1 MAPPLS
7 RRLPK
12 VTEYVKNVGKSIGY
26 SAVDYFK
33 GSMSDSS
40 EFIESNQELFRDIVV
55 ATKNYKRTLA
65 AADRAVRQS
74 KIYEAGTELKK
85 TLFESIRTG
94 KFYDEERENYY
105 RGKAAGSMGDMS
117 DMDDW
122 GFDTDQFDVGSES
135 FDEADSAN
143 IVSSAVKDSTV
154 AQANVIAKSSEYLAE
169 INKAS
174 TRLLFTQGER
184 MYSVVNGGLANTQS
198 LLTRINDFLMG
209 PMTTHM
215 ENSKKFY
222 ETTTNAIN
230 EINANLKELTEMQRN
245 LYKREQA
252 KLEESAFSRAGGV
265 SPDLR
270 SYAKEIK
277 KNFMEVLGPEVQML
291 LGDDMGEGS
300 NMLMAMVANPLKGI
314 PDFIVKSIVPH
325 TIKRSLEALDESFS
339 SLFANFIAR
348 MNKASKAD
356 GDSNIFMHYLGRIFG
371 LKLDTK
377 SSVDPSK
384 YEKGPVPFDGITR
397 KTIVDVIP
405 GHLARIEAALTNR
418 TERIFDYESGKW
430 TTADKLEKD
439 FKDRK
444 ARNIRD
450 SAWDVSEEVRDYING
465 LRRVNEEQAKK
476 MQEQYDK
483 LIRKIYED
491 GYFTPYKAY
500 GSGEDKQNPWDYFDM
515 DKETF
520 LRFARMMVGT
530 AGEGTSTYNRKRNAT
545 RLAGNIL
552 ESKEQWARYLRD
564 VETKGYSA
572 ARHLFNGAYDYSTGS
587 HTVGTGNGTGLNNI
601 IADAKD
607 KYNKNIFYYLQGIYA
622 ELTEI
627 RSTGG
632 MYRGGGKKGK
642 RGRGPRG
649 GGGGG
654 ASVDPRTNLER
665 NLQSELDAS
674 TPAPTPGDV
683 TQTLNEY
690 DLQWDERVI
699 AEQETSRINRE
710 GELGREAKGFLE
722 ELLQASSMGAKFRV
736 IKNNLSELT
745 KKPGLAIA
753 GVIDQADR
761 RIFQLLFGSKEGEE
775 IVDEEGNKIK
785 GFLDYIINRTK
796 QTFDK
801 MNDFI
806 DDQILRPIKEK
817 LGIETL
823 GDLFKKIGERTGLTN
838 VYNKVKDKVKYY
850 AQPTVDRLKEKLGWG
865 WGQFK
870 GSMGRTYGTAWNRAR
885 GSLAQYTQSNGQPG
899 PDVIPVP
906 VDSSGI
912 PYAEEDDGQLNLF
925 GNSSAQQY
933 MEDDEGQLQ
942 MFARGSRRITKR
954 GLAIL
959 SPGER
964 VVPVGG
970 RTTQR
975 NNLTSEVAFA
985 RQHGLLSPRLRF
997 YAAGTDTANP
1007 TQQAQDEMNAIRD
1020 TTQRVMNEVMGDTK
1034 HKGLA
1039 NVIASSLIGGG
1050 ASILTGMIG
1059 GPLLGAAAG
1068 AAFGIAQNSET
1079 VQNWLFGEEVTDTAT
1094 GETSRKG
1101 GFISKELQ
1109 EKFKKYFPSMRDFGL
1124 AGAVAGLFTP
1134 FGLVGGLMAGSAIGF
1149 AKETDSFQDWLFGKK
1164 DEETKERDGGLIKKE
1179 FRDKVKKAAPRM
1191 LIGAAGTALLGPFG
1205 LLGNAVLGSALGFVT
1220 TTDKFHDVVFGKEDE
1235 NGKKKGGIVPAIYR
1249 GLVKP
1254 LILTGKKFIESAN
1267 AFIKKRV
1274 FKPLNDFV
1282 PAFIQMIKNG
1292 ITSLGDSVKN
1302 AISTMLNNT
1311 IGRPIHD
1318 FLEHTV
1324 FKKIATWTSRI
1335 LKLPVTLAKG
1345 VISAPFAAL
1354 GAIGNNI
1361 RRNQIAKGTAGD
1373 MTAQQRVDWRNQH
1386 RVRMFGKEIFGHDKY
1401 KRLDEQLAGLK
1412 GQEGL
1417 DKMKQMKELMSLYL
1431 DTRGE
1436 LGKKAADLVRKAGEI
1451 LSEFLNGN
1459 TVPDD
1464 PSKTIYQAT
1473 GSKLVKNIHK
1483 AIKDGDVSKVQS
1495 LIDSIVRKGNMSAE
1509 QAVELM
1515 NQLNPTLT
1523 ELVDTIHKRENA
1535 KTYQKQLQGKLGRL
1549 TGGTLSNI
1557 KNIRRYSRLI
1567 DKEIDTREAEL
1578 AKEAAERDAESQQP
1592 EVVISDAINES
1603 TQRII
1608 DVLTDINENL
1618 RLNNMNKRE
1627 RRDYLARKAREQAE
1641 ANGEPIPEEENP
1653 DVDEDSDVPDHS
1665 DNPREAWGTLFGA
1678 AKDKLKG
1685 FASRARS
1692 KITDSDLGHKV
1703 SSVGGMISGKA
1714 KDIKNAAKNL
1724 FRTAVNNDGT
1734 TTIVDANGRPL
1745 SGDSNSRNY
1754 NESQEENE
1762 QDRQDVREMR
1772 NTITSGIGSIVGGF
1786 FGGATNI
1793 LRSAKDGLFG
1803 IVSSIAN
1810 STGIVGKIFG
1820 GLGKLGLLAIA
1831 VAGAGHFMEMWN
1843 NTLWPAIK
1851 NFLSPAFNWIKEK
1864 VTAAWDW
1871 LGEKFPKWFGEE
1883 GIFGR
1888 IGNAVEGILT
1898 AFKEGTILDYAI
1910 EWIKSG
1916 WTKFADYVIIP
1927 IMDKIAPRLSL
1938 AIYNGIHSS
1947 KDNLLSAIEDKSIG
1961 TQTVQKTNEAGE
1973 KIYIDNITG
1982 KETTSAVDS
1991 TGRANASATSNVEV
2005 QTTEYGGF
2013 LSWFRNQDWGVGER
2027 ETLKTAKVNGYTL
2040 TCITYT
2046 NGTIVVRCDETEEYI
2061 RIDKGFDKATK
2072 MTYGMLLDENG
2083 KVSNASLLSGLAI
2096 GGFIGYTVGAA
2107 VGTAAGTLAGALVS
2121 AKAGGA
2127 IGAAVGTVVPGV
2139 GNVIGAAVGVVVGA
2153 AIGIATTV
2161 AIYHFSGGGYSAEQ
2175 EVDINS
2181 VNGGLILARFGLDP
2195 SMPTTWPAFTSG
2207 TSTPTA
2213 DNTETWSGRG
2223 GGFSAVRHDS
2233 NNAGTIETD
2242 ETGDAG
2248 SSRKRR
2254 ARARHIYQNDPALV
2268 NTKFGNSTLGDA
2280 GCGPVAA
2287 TNLMN
2292 QLGSNMSL
2300 GTAAQMALPYQ
2311 TSDGG
2316 VTTDYFTNLFNSTGV
2331 GGTQSDSKSVL
2342 ANSIKNGRPT
2352 VLLGR
2357 SSTETGTPFGA
2368 NDHYITAMGTDG
2380 RGNVIVE
2387 DPDLPGSSYKYPL
2400 SKVMNDTTTGIMTG
2414 QRRRRGMKR
2423 RYGFERTL
2431 GDTSSKTQTVSAIV
2445 KRAYDVIHQSEG
2457 DYSSVNMDDNG
2468 ALSIGKIQWHAER
2481 AFDIAKRIMD
2491 ATGPSQSLSL
2501 LGNSLYNEI
2510 ATGTRG
2516 DWEHRKVSSSEADKI
2531 GKFISTDIGKTIQDL
2546 QGYEDIQNYIDSG
2559 KSYGLTDENA
2569 LIYYADMYNQG
2580 PKYAIQVVKA
2590 AIKKAGSASAV
2601 TLDIIHKCALE
2612 NSVLGGFVNRRT
2624 NAYNIIKN
2632 GTRVGTGTYEI
2643 STSALSTYTGSSQY
2657 TSNDPWSSAF
2667 SDAGTMAASAIF
2679 GEGAVSGIMAALNK
2693 NSGATTNGVA
2703 TSIYS
2708 PGGYVSSVSTN
2719 GYGVTGSAGQQSV
2732 VNKMASIQGKLKY
2745 SLDWDKQD
2753 PDKGVASCASTV
2765 GWAYKKALGVAGM
2778 DAGSTEQAKDD
2789 RFVTIWTANG
2799 KDLVDPSILQP
2810 GDTMYYNW
2818 DRRSNNGVMQ
2828 HTEMYAGN
2836 NKTLSHGGNPAMG
2849 PVYKDLNTRTK
2860 NLMMV
2865 RRYKGFLN
2873 GASRRR
2879 GYARAMTSG
2888 VDAHISDNAKRII
2901 SQYGIS
2907 TTSNTPAYTNIS
2919 SDIGY
2924 QQFLSVMIDLLAVI
2938 ADNTKGIADLQKAM
2952 SSKGIEIDTST
2963 IEKAAANARR
2973 RAARARTAAQNASN
2987 LHMPYIGSQ
2996 EDIQNMMNTPT
3007 GYMVQAM
3014 EALASE

>member
-12 VTEYVKNVGKSIGY
+12 VTEYVKNVGKSVGY

-33 GSMSDSS
+33 GSMSESS
-40 EFIESNQELFRDIVV
+40 DFIESNQELFRDIVV

-74 KIYEAGTELKK
+74 KIYEAGSELKK

-105 RGKAAGSMGDMS
+105 RDKASGSMGDMS

-122 GFDTDQFDVGSES
+122 GFDTDQFDIGSES

-143 IVSSAVKDSTV
+143 MVASAVKDSTV
-154 AQANVIAKSSEYLAE
+154 AQANIIAKSSEYLAE
-169 INKAS
+169 VNKAS

-222 ETTTNAIN
+222 ESTTNAIN
-230 EINANLKELTEMQRN
+230 EINASLKELTEMQRN

-252 KLEESAFSRAGGV
+252 RVEESAFSRAGGT

-270 SYAKEIK
+270 AYAKEVK

-291 LGDDMGEGS
+291 LGNDMGEDS
-300 NMLMAMVANPLKGI
+300 NMLMALVANPLKFV

-325 TIKRSLEALDESFS
+325 TIKKSLEALDESFS

-348 MNKASKAD
+348 MNKAAKGD
-356 GDSNIFMHYLGRIFG
+356 GESSFLMEYIGRIFG

-430 TTADKLEKD
+430 TTADKIEKE

-444 ARNIRD
+444 SRNIRD
-450 SAWDVSEEVRDYING
+450 AAWDVSEEVREYISG
-465 LRRVNEEQAKK
+465 LRRVNEEQANH
-476 MQEQYDK
+476 MQAQYDK

-500 GSGEDKQNPWDYFDM
+500 GTGEDKQNPWDYFDM

-530 AGEGTSTYNRKRNAT
+530 AGDGSKGTYNRKANST
-545 RLAGNIL
+545 KLAGNIL
-552 ESKEQWARYLRD
+552 ESKERWARYLRD
-564 VETKGYSA
+564 VESKGYST
-572 ARHLFNGAYDYSTGS
+572 ARHLYNNAYDYSPGS
-587 HTVGTGNGTGLNNI
+587 HSAGTGNGTGIGNI
-601 IADAKD
+601 ISDAKD
-607 KYNKNIFYYLQGIYA
+607 KYNKNIFYYLRGIYA

-627 RSTGG
+627 RSNDGIS
-632 MYRGGGKKGK
+632 RGGGSG
-642 RGRGPRG
+642 GSGGSG
-649 GGGGG
+649 GGGG
-654 ASVDPRTNLER
+654 STNPRDNLER
-665 NLQSELDAS
+665 LLQSELDAA
-674 TPAPTPGDV
+674 TPAGSSGTV
-683 TQTLNEY
+683 SQTLGEY
-690 DLQWDERVI
+690 DLQWDERVT
-699 AEQETSRINRE
+699 AEAEIDRLNHTR
-710 GELGREAKGFLE
+710 LGSEAKGFLE
-722 ELLQASSMGAKFRV
+722 QLLQANSMGAKFKV
-736 IKNNLSELT
+736 IKNNLAELT

-761 RIFQLLFGSKEGEE
+761 RIFQLLFGSKEGDE
-775 IVDEEGNKIK
+775 IVDEDGNKIK
-785 GFLDYIINRTK
+785 GFLDYIINRTR

-806 DDQILRPIKEK
+806 DDQILRPLKEK

-823 GDLFKKIGERTGLTN
+823 GDLFKKIGDKTGLTN
-838 VYNKVKDKVKYY
+838 VYNKVKDRVKYY

-870 GSMGRTYGTAWNRAR
+870 GSMGRTYGTAWNRAKS
-885 GSLAQYTQSNGQPG
+885 SLAQYTRQGAGAGGGAPQPV
-899 PDVIPVP
+899 PVPVP

-912 PYAEEDDGQLNLF
+912 PYAEEDDGQFNLF

-933 MEDDEGQLQ
+933 IEDDEGQLQ

-970 RTTQR
+970 RNTQR

-985 RQHGLLSPRLRF
+985 RQHGLLSPGLRF
-997 YAAGTDTANP
+997 YATGTADP
-1007 TQQAQDEMNAIRD
+1007 TKQAQDDMDAIKD
-1020 TTQRVMNEVMGDTK
+1020 TTQKVMDEVMKDDK

-1068 AAFGIAQNSET
+1068 AAFGITQSSKT
-1079 VQNWLFGEEVTDTAT
+1079 VQDWLFGEEVTNEET
-1094 GETSRKG
+1094 GEKSRKG
-1101 GFISKELQ
+1101 GVISKDLQ

-1134 FGLVGGLMAGSAIGF
+1134 FGLVGGLMAGSALGF

-1164 DEETKERDGGLIKKE
+1164 DKETGERDGGLIKKE

-1205 LLGNAVLGSALGFVT
+1205 LLGNAVLGSALGFTT
-1220 TTDKFHDVVFGKEDE
+1220 TTDKFHEIVFGKEDE

-1254 LILTGKKFIESAN
+1254 LILTGKKFIASAN
-1267 AFIKKRV
+1267 DFVQKKI

-1282 PAFIQMIKNG
+1282 PAFTQMIKNG
-1292 ITSLGDSVKN
+1292 ITGIADHVKDFLGN
-1302 AISTMLNNT
+1302 MLNNT
-1311 IGRPIHD
+1311 IGRPIYD

-1324 FKKIATWTSRI
+1324 FKKISTWTSRI
-1335 LKLPVTLAKG
+1335 LKLPVSLAKG

-1373 MTAQQRVDWRNQH
+1373 MTAQQRLDWRNKHQI
-1386 RVRMFGKEIFGHDKY
+1386 RMFGKELFGHDKY
-1401 KRLDEQLAGLK
+1401 KSLDEQLAGLK

-1417 DKMKQMKELMSLYL
+1417 DKMKQMKELMTLYL
-1431 DTRGE
+1431 NTRGE
-1436 LGKKAADLVRKAGEI
+1436 MGKKAADLVRKAGEI
-1451 LSEFLNGN
+1451 LSDFLNGN

-1473 GSKLVKNIHK
+1473 GAKLVKNIHK
-1483 AIKDGDVSKVQS
+1483 AIRDGDFDKVRA
-1495 LIDSIVRKGNMSAE
+1495 LIDSIVRKGNMSGE
-1509 QAVELM
+1509 QAADLISQLTPTM
-1515 NQLNPTLT
+1515 NSLI
-1523 ELVDTIHKRENA
+1523 DTIQKRENA
-1535 KTYQKQLQGKLGRL
+1535 QEYQKQLQGKLGRL
-1549 TGGTLSNI
+1549 TGGTLSNM
-1557 KNIRRYSRLI
+1557 KNIRRYSKLL
-1567 DKEIDTREAEL
+1567 DKEIDTREVEL
-1578 AKEAAERDAESQQP
+1578 AKEEAERKEEESKP
-1592 EVVISDAINES
+1592 EVVISNTINDS
-1603 TQRII
+1603 TQKII
-1608 DVLTDINENL
+1608 DALTEINENL
-1618 RLNNMNKRE
+1618 KLNRMTEEERE
-1627 RRDYLARKAREQAE
+1627 QYLAEKEKEKQAAEE
-1641 ANGEPIPEEENP
+1641 AANADAEPADP
-1653 DVDEDSDVPDHS
+1653 DLSDDFDPSEVD
-1665 DNPREAWGTLFGA
+1665 NAPRRSSLLGR

-1685 FASRARS
+1685 YASRARAKAS
-1692 KITDSDLGHKV
+1692 GVMGAAGGKV
-1703 SSVGGMISGKA
+1703 STLGGMISGKA
-1714 KDIKNAAKNL
+1714 KDIKDAAKNL

-1734 TTIVDANGRPL
+1734 TTIVDANGRPI
-1745 SGDSNSRNY
+1745 SGGDNSSQY
-1754 NESQEENE
+1754 NQDQKDRQEEIE
-1762 QDRQDVREMR
+1762 QRKGFFANM
-1772 NTITSGIGSIVGGF
+1772 TSKVGTLVTGF
-1786 FGGATNI
+1786 FGKATDMI
-1793 LRSAKDGLFG
+1793 RGAKDGLFG
-1803 IVSSIAN
+1803 IMSSIAN
-1810 STGIVGKIFG
+1810 STGIVGKIFS

-1831 VAGAGHFMEMWN
+1831 VAGIGHFSEFWKTTIWPALGKVLTSVKDKITEVFGGMWN
-1843 NTLWPAIK
+1843 
-1851 NFLSPAFNWIKEK
+1851 
-1864 VTAAWDW
+1864 W
-1871 LGEKFPKWFGEE
+1871 LQDKFPKWFGEE
-1883 GIFGR
+1883 SFFGK
-1888 IGNAVEGILT
+1888 AVT
-1898 AFKEGTILDYAI
+1898 AISNFMEDPAAGVKKLFTSIANWFKEGWSLFGQNILMPAWD
-1910 EWIKSG
+1910 WI
-1916 WTKFADYVIIP
+1916 Y
-1927 IMDKIAPRLSL
+1927 PRLTTLIYNAIHSGSL
-1938 AIYNGIHSS
+1938 AEALNSS
-1947 KDNLLSAIEDKSIG
+1947 TSGKNV
-1961 TQTVQKTNEAGE
+1961 TTVENQRTNENGE
-1973 KIYIDNITG
+1973 ALYYDEEGNTTTERYGPNGQEREAVVDDVSVVETKYDNSIRNLDLSHFSKKKLEREATIQG
-1982 KETTSAVDS
+1982 CKFTYLEYNNGDIVVRSES
-1991 TGRANASATSNVEV
+1991 TGEYLRIDGGIKDGKKVVFGVLTDASGNV
-2005 QTTEYGGF
+2005 
-2013 LSWFRNQDWGVGER
+2013 S
-2027 ETLKTAKVNGYTL
+2027 
-2040 TCITYT
+2040 
-2046 NGTIVVRCDETEEYI
+2046 NGTIVANMAICGTGLAVL
-2061 RIDKGFDKATK
+2061 G
-2072 MTYGMLLDENG
+2072 
-2083 KVSNASLLSGLAI
+2083 ASLAG
-2096 GGFIGYTVGAA
+2096 TVATSVGIGAA
-2107 VGTAAGTLAGALVS
+2107 AGSVVPGIGT
-2121 AKAGGA
+2121 A
-2127 IGAAVGTVVPGV
+2127 IGAIVG
-2139 GNVIGAAVGVVVGA
+2139 IVVGGIY
-2153 AIGIATTV
+2153 AISAYQLT
-2161 AIYHFSGGGYSAEQ
+2161 GGGYCKEASA
-2175 EVDINS
+2175 DINS
-2181 VNGGLILARFGLDP
+2181 ADAKLLMIAFGLDP
-2195 SMPTTWPAFTSG
+2195 SGNQEWPVVSDSMQGAITQTTTEEFRPNYDS
-2207 TSTPTA
+2207 
-2213 DNTETWSGRG
+2213 DNGNTNAAIRNQTIGRG
-2223 GGFSAVRHDS
+2223 GGFNPEGGGGFAD
-2233 NNAGTIETD
+2233 D
-2242 ETGDAG
+2242 EG
-2248 SSRKRR
+2248 SSRRR
-2254 ARARHIYQNDPALV
+2254 ARARHIYQNDPTLT
-2268 NTKFGNSTLGDA
+2268 NTRFGNSTLGDA

-2292 QLGSNMSL
+2292 QLGANMSL
-2300 GTAAQMALPYQ
+2300 GAAAQMALPYQ

-2316 VTTDYFTNLFNSTGV
+2316 ITTDYFTNLFNRTGI
-2331 GGTQSDSKSVL
+2331 GGTQTDSKSTL
-2342 ANSIKNGRPT
+2342 ANSIKNGQPT

-2357 SSTETGTPFGA
+2357 SSSEYGTPFGA

-2380 RGNVIVE
+2380 RGNAIVE
-2387 DPDLPGSSYKYPL
+2387 DPDLPDSSYKYPL

-2431 GDTSSKTQTVSAIV
+2431 GDTSSITQSVSAIA

-2457 DYSSVNMDDNG
+2457 NYDSINKDDNG

-2481 AFDIAKRIMD
+2481 AFDLAKKIMD
-2491 ATGPSQSLSL
+2491 ATGSSQSLAI
-2501 LGNSLYNEI
+2501 LGNALYNEI
-2510 ATGTRG
+2510 ATGSRS
-2516 DWEHRKVSSSEADKI
+2516 DWSKRIVSSSEADKLS
-2531 GKFISTDIGKTIQDL
+2531 KFISTDIGKAIQDM
-2546 QGYEDIQNYIDSG
+2546 QGYLDVQNYIDSG

-2590 AIKKAGSASAV
+2590 AIQKAGSPSAV
-2601 TLDIIHKCALE
+2601 TLDLIHQCALQ
-2612 NSVLGGFVNRRT
+2612 NSVMGKYATRRT

-2632 GTRVGTGTYEI
+2632 GTRVGNGTYTI
-2643 STSALSTYTGSSQY
+2643 SSAGLSLYDGSYQY
-2657 TSNDPWSSAF
+2657 TSSSSSDVNNPWSSAF
-2667 SDAGTMAASAIF
+2667 SDAGTMAASSIF
-2679 GEGAVSGIMAALNK
+2679 GEGAVSGILAALN
-2693 NSGATTNGVA
+2693 SRTV
-2703 TSIYS
+2703 S
-2708 PGGYVSSVSTN
+2708 PGTTGTSLYNVTGSISSN
-2719 GYGVTGSAGQQSV
+2719 GYGTTGSASQQSL
-2732 VNKMASIQGKLKY
+2732 VNKMASINGKLRY
-2745 SLDWDKQD
+2745 SLDPNEQD

-2765 GWAYKKALGVAGM
+2765 GWAYRKALGVTGM
-2778 DAGSTEQAKDD
+2778 SASSTTQSQDD
-2789 RFVTIWTANG
+2789 RFTTIWTANG
-2799 KDLVDPSILQP
+2799 KSLVDPSILQP
-2810 GDTMYYNW
+2810 GDVMYYNW
-2818 DRRSNNGVMQ
+2818 DRTSNNGTMQ

-2836 NKTLSHGGNPAMG
+2836 NQTLSHGGNPAMG
-2849 PVYKDLNTRTK
+2849 PTFKNLDTRTK

-2865 RRYKGFLN
+2865 RRYNGFLS
-2873 GASRRR
+2873 GSRRRR

-2888 VDAHISDNAKRII
+2888 VNASISDNAKRII

-2907 TTSNTPAYTNIS
+2907 TNSDTPAYTNIA
-2919 SDIGY
+2919 SDAGY
-2924 QQFLSVMIDLLAVI
+2924 QQFLAVMIDLLAVI

-2952 SSKGIEIDTST
+2952 SSKGIDIDTST

-2973 RAARARTAAQNASN
+2973 RAARARTAAQRASD